1 MSDDISTSPE
11 RASKPDETPRGF
23 LARVFSIRLN
33 EVLRLVLISVI
44 VGLVLVAFQVDPAQ
58 LWVDFFGTLGE
69 AIERIVEAVLGSADR
84 AVQYFLMGA
93 IIVLPIWLFMRL
105 LGAFKRD

>member
-11 RASKPDETPRGF
+11 RAANSSDEPRGF
-23 LARVFSIRLN
+23 IARLFSIRLA
-33 EVLRLVLISVI
+33 EVLRLILISVI

-69 AIERIVEAVLGSADR
+69 AVERIVETVLGSADR

-93 IIVLPIWLFMRL
+93 IIVIPIWLFMRL